1 VPTTSLQELALRRH
15 ETGSAVSAPKGN
27 LSIVNIIVNIII
39 KLNIIIIIRTGFRGC
54 RHNQ

>member
-1 VPTTSLQELALRRH
+1 MPTTSLQELALRRH